1 MKIRNVLL
9 ILLTVS
15 IGFASTTFAQS
26 GAAKGKGRIRGSVKD
41 ASGAPLPDVTIKFV
55 SERRQTS
62 FEAKGKGDGT
72 FAVAGMAGGAWD
84 VDFIK
89 EGYKPRKISIQVS
102 ELSYN
107 APIDVQMEKAV
118 AAAPAAPKERAPGLD
133 LVEQGNAL
141 RVSKDYAGAIAKY
154 EAALAANPA
163 LSEVHGDIARIYAE
177 QGKYPEAIESY
188 KKLIAAKPDNQEAKL
203 ELATIYLQQK
213 NIDEA
218 KALLGG
224 TSLDSITN
232 PYTLYNMG
240 VGFYNAGQTDEA
252 IRYWE
257 KAVSLDAKLTDA
269 WLQLGFAYYAASNTA
284 KAKEAL
290 QKVIELEPGSD
301 NAKSEQ
307 EFLASMQ

>member
-1 MKIRNVLL
+1 MKIRSALL
-9 ILLTVS
+9 ILLAVL
-15 IGFASTTFAQS
+15 IGFASITLAQT
-26 GAAKGKGRIRGSVKD
+26 GAAKGKGRIRGSIKD
-41 ASGAPLPDVTIKFV
+41 ASGAPLPDVTIRFV
-55 SERRQTS
+55 SERRQTN
-62 FEAKGKGDGT
+62 FEVKAKGDGT
-72 FAVAGMAGGAWD
+72 FAVAGMAGGAWN

-89 EGYKPRKISIQVS
+89 EGYKDRRISIQVS

-118 AAAPAAPKERAPGLD
+118 AAAQAAPKEKAPGLD

-141 RVSKDYAGAIAKY
+141 RASKDYAGAIAKY
-154 EAALAANPA
+154 EAALTTNPA
-163 LSEVHGDIARIYAE
+163 LAEVHGDIARIYSE
-177 QGKYPEAIESY
+177 QGKYPEAIEAY
-188 KKLIAAKPDNQEAKL
+188 KKFISAKPDNQEAKL
-203 ELATIYLQQK
+203 ELAAIYLQQK

-232 PYTLYNMG
+232 PYTLYNLG

-257 KAVSLDAKLTDA
+257 KAVSLDPKLTDA
-269 WLQLGFAYYAASNTA
+269 WLQLGFAYYAAGNIA

-301 NAKSEQ
+301 NAKSAQ